1 MATIRDFGR
10 KIGGAAKDRAAAR
23 CEETSGEGGT
33 ATVTRRRRP
42 ARPPV
47 FGIYW
52 VGSEG
57 YQLLRRGDKARRYLK
72 SFATADDA
80 RAWWGA
86 TIAAPDRGLATF
98 VGLWEAAKARENVTD
113 ECLRR
118 PVNRSRTGVDHRA
131 GGNVTPETFLATF
144 KPWGVEFGNWQTD
157 RHACLN
163 RTTDALLDLAQVIR
177 WQPEAVTFH
186 GRLALA
192 FGARGHGKAA
202 AHYEPCR
209 RVINLTKTAGAGCLA
224 HEWFH
229 GFDHALS
236 TGPGGD
242 GGTDGYTGTDGLRHL
257 AAVLAGLPVAAR
269 SRRADETRSR
279 PYYSTPCEMAARA
292 FEAWVRRQADNDYL
306 ANIVTPDEFVK
317 ASDRYPYPTAPE
329 MPAIDAAFRRLFGLA

>member
-23 CEETSGEGGT
+23 CEEPSGEGDT
-33 ATVTRRRRP
+33 ATVTRRRRQP
-42 ARPPV
+42 RPPV

-80 RAWWGA
+80 RAWWREA
-86 TIAAPDRGLATF
+86 TAAADRGLSTF
-98 VGLWEAAKARENVTD
+98 LALWEEARARENVTD
-113 ECLRR
+113 ESLRR
-118 PVNRSRTGVDHRA
+118 AVNRARVGVDHRA
-131 GGNVTPETFLATF
+131 GGTVTPETFLDTF
-144 KPWGVEFGNWQTD
+144 APYGVEFGNWQTD
-157 RHACLN
+157 RDSCLN

-177 WQPEAVTFH
+177 WQPRAMTFY

-202 AHYEPCR
+202 AHYEPGR
-209 RVINLTKTAGAGCLA
+209 QVINLTKTAGAGCLA

-229 GFDHALS
+229 AFDHALS

-242 GGTDGYTGTDGLRHL
+242 GGEDGYTGTAGLRAL
-257 AAVLAGLPVAAR
+257 DRVLRGMPVAAR

-279 PYYSTPCEMAARA
+279 PYYSTSREMAARA
-292 FEAWVRRQADNDYL
+292 FEAWVRRAVENDYL
-306 ANIVTPDEFVK
+306 ANIVTPDEFTK
-317 ASDRYPYPTAPE
+317 TSDRYPYPTAAE
-329 MPAIDAAFRRLFGLA
+329 MPAIDAAFRSLFGI